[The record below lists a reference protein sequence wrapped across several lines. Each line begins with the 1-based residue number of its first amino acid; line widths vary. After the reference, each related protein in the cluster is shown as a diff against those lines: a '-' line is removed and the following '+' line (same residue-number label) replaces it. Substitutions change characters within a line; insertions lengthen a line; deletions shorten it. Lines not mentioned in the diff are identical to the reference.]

1 VPGGE
6 RVICAENSG
15 GLLHC
20 ALHGVAEG
28 RGGRGARGIEECV
41 DFGDGV
47 EADVFWG
54 GVVRRGGGVV
64 GGDVVGG
71 GTTLGCGVSVWIGMG
86 GRRWTYEYDDVE

>member
-1 VPGGE
+1 LGVTGGE
-6 RVICAENSG
+6 GVVCAEDGG

-28 RGGRGARGIEECV
+28 RGGRGARGVEECV

-54 GVVRRGGGVV
+54 GVVRRGGRVV

-71 GTTLGCGVSVWIGMG
+71 GAALYCVSMCFNGV
-86 GRRWTYEYDDVE
+86 RRGTYKYDDVE

>member
-1 VPGGE
+1 VTGGE
-6 RVICAENSG
+6 GVVCAENSG
-15 GLLHC
+15 GLLHG

-28 RGGRGARGIEECV
+28 RCGRGARGVEEGV

-47 EADVFWG
+47 EADVFWS

-71 GTTLGCGVSVWIGMG
+71 GAALGCGVSV
-86 GRRWTYEYDDVE
+86 